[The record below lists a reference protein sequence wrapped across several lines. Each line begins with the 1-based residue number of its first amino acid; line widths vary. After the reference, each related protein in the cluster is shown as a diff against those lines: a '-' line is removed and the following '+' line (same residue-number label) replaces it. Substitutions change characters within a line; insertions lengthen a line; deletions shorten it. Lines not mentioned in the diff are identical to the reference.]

1 MDPSAGGEAI
11 ADGIRLLDL
20 SEELPLGRS
29 SVFEL
34 LKGLRIKSL
43 KGPGRDGRGR
53 CAWVTAA
60 DAALLRQAAQAVH
73 EGKMRL
79 ADVGKLVRRHPS
91 PLTKSSTPSADSTDA
106 IAFLQR
112 LEAAERAVS
121 SGLGL
126 TTAETAWILGK
137 EPRGS
142 SCRKGA
148 IVAIHEGVNVWR
160 LAKVA
165 MEPAG

>member
-1 MDPSAGGEAI
+1 MDASEAI
-11 ADGIRLLDL
+11 ADGIRLIDL

-34 LKGLRIKSL
+34 LKALSIVSL
-43 KGPGRDGRGR
+43 KGPGKDGKGR
-53 CAWVTAA
+53 VAWVSSKDADRLREAA
-60 DAALLRQAAQAVH
+60 RAVH
-73 EGKMRL
+73 KGKLRI
-79 ADVGKLVRRHPS
+79 ADVGALARRTPPS
-91 PLTKSSTPSADSTDA
+91 LTKTPPSADSADA
-106 IAFLQR
+106 SSFLQR

-126 TTAETAWILGK
+126 STNEVAWILGK

-148 IVAIHEGVNVWR
+148 IMAIHEGVNVWR